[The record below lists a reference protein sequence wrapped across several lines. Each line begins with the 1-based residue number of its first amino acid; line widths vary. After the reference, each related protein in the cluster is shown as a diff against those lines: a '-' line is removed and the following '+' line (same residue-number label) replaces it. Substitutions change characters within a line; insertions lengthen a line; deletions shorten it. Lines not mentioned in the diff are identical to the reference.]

1 MAGPASHIPEASSPA
16 RSPRCPQSKDRS
28 THLSE
33 DETLSARSSAL
44 AAIHHKDTKSRVPC
58 RGYLTR
64 APRPEAA
71 RLVGRGQPR
80 RRDVPLHLCHC
91 PQVLSACRTRKRIA
105 DPSVH
110 RPNGPRLSSL
120 CTKWLVAKANG
131 CLAIGQQ
138 GDDHGRRFA
147 QFIADFVLTGARRR
161 SGARQPIEIAPS
173 RASSTSSIASPGGN
187 NRTANWR
194 RSRRGPDAPRPLRH

>member
-1 MAGPASHIPEASSPA
+1 MAAPASHIPEASSPA

-64 APRPEAA
+64 APPPEAA

-91 PQVLSACRTRKRIA
+91 PQVVSACRTRKRIA
-105 DPSVH
+105 
-110 RPNGPRLSSL
+110 RPFCEPAQRPEAVVALYQMARRESQRLS
-120 CTKWLVAKANG
+120 
-131 CLAIGQQ
+131 
-138 GDDHGRRFA
+138 GD
-147 QFIADFVLTGARRR
+147 
-161 SGARQPIEIAPS
+161 
-173 RASSTSSIASPGGN
+173 RAAG
-187 NRTANWR
+187 R
-194 RSRRGPDAPRPLRH
+194 RSRSAVRPIHCRLRADRCQAPEWRPPAYRDCAVEGVEHIIDRLAGRQQQDGELATITARS